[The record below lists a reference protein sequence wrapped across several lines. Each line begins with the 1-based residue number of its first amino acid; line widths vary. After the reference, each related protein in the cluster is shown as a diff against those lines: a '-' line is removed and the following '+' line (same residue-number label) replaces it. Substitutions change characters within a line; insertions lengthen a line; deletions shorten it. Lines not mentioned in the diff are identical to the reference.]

1 MNEKTSFRET
11 RERDA
16 IRIEN
21 LRFSYGEKT
30 VLRDINLRVR
40 NGEFVSLLGA
50 SGSGKTTLLRLIAGL
65 EKPTAGRVF
74 DHENPVGKP
83 SLQRSFVFQNYSLFP
98 WFSLRE
104 NIALAIKK
112 AYPALSGAER
122 RSLAETYLEQVGLAD
137 AAKKYPFEL
146 SGGMQ
151 QRGAIARALAIGAPV
166 LLMDEPFGA
175 LDPVNRSRLQDL
187 LLSVWRNASA
197 DAKTVIFVTHDVD
210 EAILLSDRIVML
222 GSSPAGII
230 DEICVDIPRPRS
242 RLSVENTEVFSRLRE
257 RIQKRFRDE
266 INRALGGI
274 VSGGGDGI

>member
-1 MNEKTSFRET
+1 
-11 RERDA
+11 
-16 IRIEN
+16 
-21 LRFSYGEKT
+21 
-30 VLRDINLRVR
+30 
-40 NGEFVSLLGA
+40 
-50 SGSGKTTLLRLIAGL
+50 
-65 EKPTAGRVF
+65 
-74 DHENPVGKP
+74 

-112 AYPALSGAER
+112 AHPELSGAER

-210 EAILLSDRIVML
+210 EAILLSVRIVML

>member
-1 MNEKTSFRET
+1 MNEKLSCRTP

-30 VLRDINLRVR
+30 ILRDINLRVR
-40 NGEFVSLLGA
+40 SGEFVSLLGA

-74 DHENPVGKP
+74 DHGNPVGKP

-112 AYPALSGAER
+112 AHPKLSRAER
-122 RSLAETYLEQVGLAD
+122 RSLSETYLEQVGLAD
-137 AAKKYPFEL
+137 ASKKYPFEL

-187 LLSVWRNASA
+187 LLSVWRNASE
-197 DAKTVIFVTHDVD
+197 DAKTVIFVTHDID
-210 EAILLSDRIVML
+210 EAILLSDRIVVL
-222 GSSPAGII
+222 GSSLAGII
-230 DEICVDIPRPRS
+230 DEIRVDIPRPRS
-242 RLSVENTEVFSRLRE
+242 RRALENSGDFSRLRE

-274 VSGGGDGI
+274 VNGGGDGI